1 MQTVIDQEKGI
12 CRMLNRKEPSALK
25 TLAEMCFAH
34 AGMGISKGD
43 FRKKGRSLNR
53 PFRLIGYCYP
63 AEAKAEFALASA
75 AL

>member
-1 MQTVIDQEKGI
+1 MQVWGQAKGI
-12 CRMLNRKEPSALK
+12 SE
-25 TLAEMCFAH
+25 
-34 AGMGISKGD
+34 
-43 FRKKGRSLNR
+43 KKGRSLNR